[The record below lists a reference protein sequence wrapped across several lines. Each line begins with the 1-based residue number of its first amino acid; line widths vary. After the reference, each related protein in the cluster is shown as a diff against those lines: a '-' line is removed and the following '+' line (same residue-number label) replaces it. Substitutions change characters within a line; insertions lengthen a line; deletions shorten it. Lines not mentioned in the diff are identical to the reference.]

1 MKYYAVIDTNVLVSA
16 LITKKEGVATKKIW
30 DYVLDGTIVPLF
42 NSDILA
48 EYSSVLHR
56 EHFKISADSIDALLK
71 TLSVRGIA
79 CDATTVPFDLIDPDD
94 TVFYAISVSRD
105 DAYLITGNLRH
116 FPKSSRIVSP
126 AEMLQIINLS
136 DNKPGMLNDPQGLEY
151 MSEQARV
158 LIQRCQDLV
167 EKARQQAI
175 ANGTA
180 NMTMEEID
188 EEIRK
193 ARAERRLRKEME
205 KDSL

>member
-16 LITKKEGVATKKIW
+16 LITKKEGVATKRIW

-48 EYSSVLHR
+48 EYSTVLHR
-56 EHFKISADSIDALLK
+56 EHFNISPDSIDTVLK
-71 TLSVRGIA
+71 TLKVRGIT
-79 CDATTVPFDLIDPDD
+79 CDAPTVRFDLIDPDD
-94 TVFYAISVSRD
+94 TVFYAISTSRD

-116 FPKSSRIVSP
+116 FPKNSRIVSP

-136 DNKPGMLNDPQGLEY
+136 NNKPGMLNDPQGLEY
-151 MSEQARV
+151 MSEQARA
-158 LIQRCQDLV
+158 LIQRCQELV
-167 EKARQQAI
+167 EKTRQQAI

-193 ARAERRLRKEME
+193 ARAERRAKEE
-205 KDSL
+205 KEKESL

>member
-16 LITKKEGVATKKIW
+16 LITKKEGVATKRIW
-30 DYVLDGTIVPLF
+30 DYILDGTIVPLF

-48 EYSSVLHR
+48 EYSAVLHR
-56 EHFKISADSIDALLK
+56 EHFNISPDSIDTVLETFK
-71 TLSVRGIA
+71 VRGIS
-79 CDATTVPFDLIDPDD
+79 CDATNVPFDLIDPDD

-126 AEMLQIINLS
+126 AEMLQIIDLS

>member
-16 LITKKEGVATKKIW
+16 LITKKEGVATKRIW
-30 DYVLDGTIVPLF
+30 DYILDGTIVPLF

-48 EYSSVLHR
+48 EYSAVLHR
-56 EHFKISADSIDALLK
+56 EHFNINPDSIDTVLETFK
-71 TLSVRGIA
+71 VRGIS

-126 AEMLQIINLS
+126 AEMLQIIDLS